1 MFSDKFLHPHHIIP
15 ASKLVSALMKCT
27 HHIILLSLNINKYI
41 RMLIHHIFL
50 QPQICSLLIS
60 GHSSNKKSETSEL
73 MALFYL
79 HRRHCWILQPPYIR
93 GPHSACFL
101 LISGLWCYSTYIVDT
116 AGFSSLRIFAIRTC
130 VLLAHIRTVVLF
142 YLHRRHGWL
151 TPASVYSQSALRCSL
166 LISGHSSNKKTEAS
180 ELASVF
186 LFSSL
191 STITSCPF
199 RRRLRLALLECP
211 L

>member
-1 MFSDKFLHPHHIIP
+1 MLIYLYIFIQYHRSLIFCMFSDKFLHPHHIIP

-41 RMLIHHIFL
+41 RMLIHRIFL
-50 QPQICSLLIS
+50 QPQMCFLLIS

-101 LISGLWCYSTYIVDT
+101 LISGLRCYSTYIVDT
-116 AGFSSLRIFAIRTC
+116 AGLHQPPYIRNPH
-130 VLLAHIRTVVLF
+130 LGA
-142 YLHRRHGWL
+142 
-151 TPASVYSQSALRCSL
+151 PCSYPDCGVIL
-166 LISGHSSNKKTEAS
+166 P
-180 ELASVF
+180 
-186 LFSSL
+186 
-191 STITSCPF
+191 TS
-199 RRRLRLALLECP
+199 
-211 L
+211 

>member
-1 MFSDKFLHPHHIIP
+1 MPPHTPHTFLYNTIIVKYKQVYSHVNSPHIFTAADMLLAHIRTVALFYLHRRHGWLTP
-15 ASKLVSALMKCT
+15 ASVYSQSALTC
-27 HHIILLSLNINKYI
+27 Y
-41 RMLIHHIFL
+41 
-50 QPQICSLLIS
+50 LLIS

-73 MALFYL
+73 VA
-79 HRRHCWILQPPYIR
+79 
-93 GPHSACFL
+93 
-101 LISGLWCYSTYIVDT
+101 
-116 AGFSSLRIFAIRTC
+116 
-130 VLLAHIRTVVLF
+130 LF

-166 LISGHSSNKKTEAS
+166 LISGHSSKRKPVVHT
-180 ELASVF
+180 SVTTGF

-199 RRRLRLALLECP
+199 RRRHRLALPECP

>member
-1 MFSDKFLHPHHIIP
+1 MEFTLALEFTFSSQRQWRYFTYIVDTAGLHQPP
-15 ASKLVSALMKCT
+15 
-27 HHIILLSLNINKYI
+27 YI
-41 RMLIHHIFL
+41 RGPHSR
-50 QPQICSLLIS
+50 CYLLIS

-73 MALFYL
+73 VA
-79 HRRHCWILQPPYIR
+79 
-93 GPHSACFL
+93 
-101 LISGLWCYSTYIVDT
+101 
-116 AGFSSLRIFAIRTC
+116 
-130 VLLAHIRTVVLF
+130 LF

-151 TPASVYSQSALRCSL
+151 TPASVYSQSALACFL
-166 LISGHSSNKKTEAS
+166 LISGHSSNKKSEAS
-180 ELASVF
+180 ELASDF